1 MVSYMNAMTNVLLR
15 AHLPSDSDPSANGI
29 TVVNHPMN
37 RTRFQLATHT
47 L

>member
-1 MVSYMNAMTNVLLR
+1 MVAYMNAMSNVLLR
-15 AHLPSDSDPSANGI
+15 AHLPPDSDPRVNGI

-37 RTRFQLATHT
+37 RTRFQLSTYT